1 MYYQR
6 IAIVIT
12 AFALAATLLDAS
24 RRNWTADAHE
34 PFHYTFSND
43 NTLDVDNVDGTIQV
57 VGDNGN
63 TIRVD
68 GERIVRGEDQQAL
81 DRAKRDVKLDVNEKD
96 GTAQLYVNG
105 PFRGNDHNNGH
116 SSDDHGFHIHFDDHE
131 YEVTYN
137 FTIHVPHE
145 TGLRLRT
152 VNGDIKADDTRGK
165 FDVRGVNGS
174 VAMTG
179 IAGYGA
185 LHTVNGRTTVS
196 FRESPRQAS
205 EFQTVN
211 GAIEAS
217 FPPNFSADL
226 RLKTLNGQAYTDFEA
241 TAQLPSTAQAADRA
255 NGRFV
260 WKSNHTSNVRI
271 GSGGPELTF
280 ETVNG
285 DIRIK
290 KESR

>member
-1 MYYQR
+1 MYYQKIS
-6 IAIVIT
+6 IAIVT
-12 AFALAATLLDAS
+12 FALAATVLDAS
-24 RRNWTADAHE
+24 RRNLTAEARE
-34 PFHYTFSND
+34 PLHYTFSND
-43 NTLDVDNVDGTIQV
+43 KTLDVDNVDGTIQV
-57 VGDNGN
+57 AGDNGN
-63 TIRVD
+63 TIRVE
-68 GERIVRGEDQQAL
+68 GERIVRGTDQQAL
-81 DRAKRDVKLDVNEKD
+81 DRAKSEVKLDVNEKD

-105 PFRGNDHNNGH
+105 PFRGNGH
-116 SSDDHGFHIHFDDHE
+116 SSDDHGYHIHSDDHE

-137 FTIHVPHE
+137 FTIHVPRE

-152 VNGDIKADDTRGK
+152 VNGDIKTDDTRGK
-165 FDVRGVNGS
+165 FDVHGVNGS
-174 VAMTG
+174 VTMTG
-179 IAGYGA
+179 IAGYGT
-185 LHTVNGRTTVS
+185 LNTVNGRTAVS

-205 EFQTVN
+205 DFKTVN

-226 RLKTLNGQAYTDFEA
+226 RLKTLNGQAYTDFDA
-241 TAQLPSTAQAADRA
+241 TALLPSTAQAGDRS
-255 NGRFV
+255 NGKFV
-260 WKSNHTSNVRI
+260 YRSNHSSSVRI

>member
-1 MYYQR
+1 MLYEK
-6 IAIVIT
+6 IAIAVT
-12 AFALAATLLDAS
+12 ACALVATVLDAS
-24 RRNWTADAHE
+24 RRNFTAEARE
-34 PFHYTFSND
+34 AFHYTFSND
-43 NTLDVDNVDGTIQV
+43 KSLDVDNVDGTIQV
-57 VGDNGN
+57 IGDNGN
-63 TIRVD
+63 TIRVE
-68 GERIVRGEDQQAL
+68 GERIARAEDKQAL

-105 PFRGNDHNNGH
+105 PFRNNGH
-116 SSDDHGFHIHFDDHE
+116 SSDDHGFHMHFDEHE

-137 FTIHVPHE
+137 FTIHVPRD

-152 VNGDIKADDTRGK
+152 VNGDVKTEETRGK

-174 VAMTG
+174 VTMTG
-179 IAGYGA
+179 IGGSGN
-185 LHTVNGRTTVS
+185 LQTVNGRAAVS
-196 FRESPRQAS
+196 FRENPKAAS
-205 EFQTVN
+205 DFRTVN

-226 RLKTLNGQAYTDFEA
+226 RLKTLNGQAYTDFDA
-241 TAQLPSTAQAADRA
+241 TALLPSTAQAGDRR

-260 WKSNHTSNVRI
+260 FRTNHTSNVRI
-271 GSGGPELTF
+271 GSGGPELSF

-285 DIRIK
+285 DIQIR

>member
-1 MYYQR
+1 MYYQK
-6 IAIVIT
+6 IAIGII
-12 AFALAATLLDAS
+12 AFALVAVLDAS

-34 PFHYTFSND
+34 PFHYAFSND
-43 NTLDVDNVDGTIQV
+43 KSLDVDNVDGAIQV

-68 GERIVRGEDQQAL
+68 GERIVRAEDQQAL

-105 PFRGNDHNNGH
+105 PFRNNGH
-116 SSDDHGFHIHFDDHE
+116 SSDDHGFHIHYDDHE

-152 VNGDIKADDTRGK
+152 VNGEIKTDDTRGK

-174 VAMTG
+174 VTMTG
-179 IAGYGA
+179 AAGYGT
-185 LHTVNGRTTVS
+185 LNTVNGRTTVA
-196 FRESPRQAS
+196 FRENPRQAS
-205 EFQTVN
+205 DFKTVN

-241 TAQLPSTAQAADRA
+241 TAQLPTTAQSGERS
-255 NGRFV
+255 NGKFV

>member
-6 IAIVIT
+6 IAIAVT
-12 AFALAATLLDAS
+12 ACALVATVLDAS
-24 RRNWTADAHE
+24 RRNWTAEARE

-43 NTLDVDNVDGTIQV
+43 KTLDVDNVDGTIQV

-63 TIRVD
+63 TIRVE
-68 GERIVRGEDQQAL
+68 GERIARAEDQQAL

-96 GTAQLYVNG
+96 GIAQLYVNG
-105 PFRGNDHNNGH
+105 PFRDNGH
-116 SSDDHGFHIHFDDHE
+116 SSADHGFHIHFDEHE

-137 FTIHVPHE
+137 FTIHVPRD
-145 TGLRLRT
+145 TALRLRT
-152 VNGDIKADDTRGK
+152 VNGDVKTEETRGK
-165 FDVRGVNGS
+165 FDIHGVNGS
-174 VAMTG
+174 VTMTG
-179 IAGYGA
+179 IAGSGT
-185 LHTVNGRTTVS
+185 LRTVNGRTAVS
-196 FRESPRQAS
+196 FRENPREPS
-205 EFQTVN
+205 DFQTVN

-226 RLKTLNGQAYTDFEA
+226 RLKTVNGQAYTDFEA
-241 TAQLPSTAQAADRA
+241 TALLPSTAQSGDRR
-255 NGRFV
+255 NGKFV
-260 WKSNHTSNVRI
+260 YRTNHTSSVRI
-271 GSGGPELTF
+271 GSGGPELSF

>member
-1 MYYQR
+1 MYYQK
-6 IAIVIT
+6 IAVAIV

-24 RRNWTADAHE
+24 RRNWTAEARE

-43 NTLDVDNVDGTIQV
+43 KALDVDNVDGAIQV

-63 TIRVD
+63 TIRVE
-68 GERIVRGEDQQAL
+68 GERIARGEDQQAL

-105 PFRGNDHNNGH
+105 PFRGNGH
-116 SSDDHGFHIHFDDHE
+116 ADDDHGFHIHYDDHE

-152 VNGDIKADDTRGK
+152 VNGEVKTDDTRGK

-174 VAMTG
+174 VTMTG
-179 IAGYGA
+179 ITGYGT
-185 LHTVNGRTTVS
+185 LHTVNGRTAVS
-196 FRESPRQAS
+196 FRESPKQAS
-205 EFQTVN
+205 DFQTVN

-226 RLKTLNGQAYTDFEA
+226 RLKTVNGQAYTDFDA
-241 TAQLPSTAQAADRA
+241 TALLPSTAQAGARS
-255 NGRFV
+255 NGKFV
-260 WKSNHTSNVRI
+260 YKSNHTSSVRI
-271 GSGGPELTF
+271 GAGGPELTF